1 MRHMIVNI
9 MYCSHLKI
17 DPNAHQGKEAT
28 EHLSEHK
35 RRLQM
40 DAEAESHEMNACH
53 VKVTKISYI
62 YISIYFL
69 IRENSRLGSNM
80 ANVGSLLH
88 QFIISVVS
96 LKENA
101 VFHKDA

>member
-1 MRHMIVNI
+1 MRHMIVNL

-53 VKVTKISYI
+53 VKVTKISYFT
-62 YISIYFL
+62 YQFSFFKT
-69 IRENSRLGSNM
+69 RE
-80 ANVGSLLH
+80 
-88 QFIISVVS
+88 
-96 LKENA
+96 LKTWQ
-101 VFHKDA
+101 